1 MSEASA
7 ADAETEQTQDVGG
20 RDRTPIDHRYER
32 GWRRYGFDNV
42 PFTDRC
48 IHGSDIPIAVR
59 NIFNRGYGEAHI
71 SFGILSPSEDAAIGM
86 HIHRDVPTNTNVE
99 EWYIIVDGE
108 GEMTFSNG
116 DVETVGSG
124 DLVAIYPGT
133 GHSFR
138 ATGSQPLRL
147 ISITP
152 EMYTTKNPVTPF
164 PDAFAPTIVVG
175 EVDETM
181 NPYDATCSRC
191 GATWH
196 RPAEDQAVAS
206 LPKWART
213 HACVPANEDA
223 TK

>member
-1 MSEASA
+1 MAKASA
-7 ADAETEQTQDVGG
+7 PVADTSQAPDAGT
-20 RDRTPIDHRYER
+20 RASTPMDHRYER

-42 PFTDRC
+42 PFTDRA
-48 IHGSDIPIAVR
+48 IHGSSIPIAVR
-59 NIFNRGYGEAHI
+59 NIFNRGTGKAHI
-71 SFGILSPSEDAAIGM
+71 SFGILSPSEDASIGM
-86 HIHRDVPTNTNVE
+86 HIHRDVPTNTDVE

-116 DVETVGSG
+116 DVEKVGPG

-138 ATGSQPLRL
+138 ATGKVPLRL

-152 EMYTTKNPVTPF
+152 EMYTTKHPVTPT

-175 EVDETM
+175 AVDDTM
-181 NPYDATCSRC
+181 NPLDATCRRC
-191 GATWH
+191 GATWS
-196 RPAEDQAVAS
+196 RPADDRSAAS

-213 HACVPANEDA
+213 HGCVPGHEDA

>member
-1 MSEASA
+1 MSEGSA
-7 ADAETEQTQDVGG
+7 AAAETKQAKDVGG
-20 RDRTPIDHRYER
+20 RDRALIDHCYER

-59 NIFNRGYGEAHI
+59 NIFNRGYGKPHI
-71 SFGILSPSEDAAIGM
+71 SFGILHPSEDAAIGM
-86 HIHRDVPTNTNVE
+86 HIHRDVPSNTDVE

-116 DVETVGSG
+116 DIETVGSG

-138 ATGSQPLRL
+138 ATGDIPLRL

-152 EMYTTKNPVTPF
+152 QMYTSKAPVTPM
-164 PDAFAPTIVVG
+164 PEAFAPTIVVG
-175 EVDETM
+175 EVDDAM
-181 NPYDATCSRC
+181 NPFDATCRRC
-191 GATWH
+191 GATWS
-196 RPAEDQAVAS
+196 RSADDRSAAS

-213 HACVPANEDA
+213 HACVPDHEDV

>member
-7 ADAETEQTQDVGG
+7 ADAKTKQTQDAGG
-20 RDRTPIDHRYER
+20 RAPAPIDHHYER

-42 PFTDRC
+42 PFTNRA

-59 NIFNRGYGEAHI
+59 NIFNRGYGKAHI
-71 SFGILSPSEDAAIGM
+71 SFGIISPSDDAAIGM
-86 HIHRDVPTNTNVE
+86 HIHRDVPTSTDVE

-138 ATGSQPLRL
+138 ATGDVPLRL

-152 EMYTTKNPVTPF
+152 QMYTTKAPVTAL
-164 PDAFAPTIVVG
+164 PDEFAPTIAVG
-175 EVDETM
+175 EVDDTM
-181 NPYDATCSRC
+181 NPLNARCRRC
-191 GATWH
+191 GATWC
-196 RPAEDQAVAS
+196 RPADDRPAAS
-206 LPKWART
+206 LPRWART
-213 HACVPANEDA
+213 HACVPDHEDA